1 MAEKRK
7 MKEIRCPICNKKL
20 CVTNGDVEIKCTR
33 STCGVIVCYK
43 ADTEEMKT
51 YKEPERATI
60 SGKRF
65 YW

>member
-1 MAEKRK
+1 MAEKLK
-7 MKEIRCPICNKKL
+7 MKEVRCPLCDKKL

-33 STCGVIVCYK
+33 RDCGVIVNYK
-43 ADTEEMKT
+43 ADTGEMKT
-51 YKEPERATI
+51 YKEPDRETS